1 MAKPED
7 TLDETNIDRKK
18 ARVET
23 ESGAE
28 VLAAETEKAREETDM
43 VTNGES
49 MTEERIAP
57 LEAEGDPMAKDFK
70 NEAANIKND
79 LRDAESN
86 RDKDLDELEETGGNR
101 TSPEQDT
108 ETMDELSIKQ
118 LLVTLESA
126 KLDPPDKKRA
136 LDKLIESYEKLYGG
150 ANEDEKTA
158 MFKDNPTLREIVGL
172 INKIENDIQ
181 EEGPESENGD
191 RPDTEDATDET
202 VESPES
208 GADPIRE
215 KIINNEM
222 LTAEEEKILFDKCE
236 KIILKQRNGEDIGE
250 EEIAMVMM
258 YQEAV
263 GKGLTAKGAEV
274 NESIDKD
281 VEEIKT
287 FNEKSKEE
295 KDKDIN
301 ERLEKIK
308 SSGIDLS
315 DKVEDAE
322 KHIKELEKQLKD
334 RYDEFTKMEEDI
346 EKIRNT
352 EGVDQESAR
361 TLKNTISSLKN
372 IYTDKLH
379 IEYYEYWIKY
389 LKGGVESLYDSHA
402 KHNISMNQ
410 LETLGGDLESDLASI
425 EKGETEALRKW
436 AQFIKDHPKTGLA
449 LITAALIA
457 GVVLS
462 PYLAK
467 LIGAPEIAKLGAGAL
482 APLIKP
488 TMALGAK
495 AVGSLASITGSAG
508 LAGIF
513 LLLTNSE
520 KIDDAM
526 ESIWGKKIPNWAS
539 WGLKKKGQK

>member
-7 TLDETNIDRKK
+7 TLDETNINKK
-18 ARVET
+18 EAKEIGVENESGGEVLAVET
-23 ESGAE
+23 EK
-28 VLAAETEKAREETDM
+28 TREETDM
-43 VTNGES
+43 VTSGES
-49 MTEERIAP
+49 MTENRIAA
-57 LEAEGDPMAKDFK
+57 LEAESDPKASEFRG
-70 NEAANIKND
+70 EAETIQND
-79 LRDAESN
+79 RRSAEST
-86 RDKDLDELEETGGNR
+86 RDMDLDRLEETN
-101 TSPEQDT
+101 
-108 ETMDELSIKQ
+108 ETGQEAESMDEATIKK
-118 LLVTLESA
+118 LLTTLDSA
-126 KLDPPDKKRA
+126 KLDAPEKKRV
-136 LDKLIESYEKLYGG
+136 LDKLIASYEKLYGS
-150 ANEDEKTA
+150 ANEDERTA
-158 MFKDNPTLREIVGL
+158 IFKENPTLREIVGL
-172 INKIENDIQ
+172 INKIDNDIKQ
-181 EEGPESENGD
+181 AGPGNEHDNE
-191 RPDTEDATDET
+191 PDTEDVTDET
-202 VESPES
+202 NESPES
-208 GADPIRE
+208 GADPIKE
-215 KIINNEM
+215 KIKNNEM
-222 LTAEEEKILFDKCE
+222 LSVEEEKILFDKCE
-236 KIILKQRNGEDIGE
+236 KIILKQRNGEDISE
-250 EEIAMVMM
+250 EEVAMVMM

-274 NESIDKD
+274 NESVDKD
-281 VEEIKT
+281 VEEINA

-308 SSGIDLS
+308 SSGIELS
-315 DKVEDAE
+315 DKAEDAE
-322 KHIKELEKQLKD
+322 EHIKELEKQLKD

-352 EGVDQESAR
+352 EGVDQEGAR

-389 LKGGVESLYDSHA
+389 LKGGVESLHDSHA

-425 EKGETEALRKW
+425 EKGESEVLAKW

-449 LITAALIA
+449 LITAALAA
-457 GVVLS
+457 GILLS
-462 PYLAK
+462 PYLVK
-467 LIGAPEIAKLGAGAL
+467 FLGAPEIAKLGTGAL
-482 APLIKP
+482 APLMKP
-488 TMALGAK
+488 TIALGAK
-495 AVGSLASITGSAG
+495 AVGSLASISGSVG